1 MNTAP
6 GPTELLAELLAARIL
21 HDLGSPMAS
30 FSAILP
36 QAADADARD
45 ILIETAAELRAR
57 MRLFALA
64 FGTGDETPWNA
75 LPTLLQGAPMAH
87 RVRFEWPPSA
97 NILTPGRARL
107 ILSAALLAAEAL
119 PRGGIV
125 RIGQAADG
133 TVELLPQGR
142 DAAWSPSFV
151 ALMAGGSLAAALAE
165 GPRRVL
171 APWVVVQAGA
181 EAVMLD
187 FALAAGT
194 AIPPLVLTPA
204 A

>member
-1 MNTAP
+1 MNTSP

-45 ILIETAAELRAR
+45 ILMETAAELRAR

-64 FGTGDETPWNA
+64 FGTSDETSWNA

-97 NILTPGRARL
+97 T
-107 ILSAALLAAEAL
+107 
-119 PRGGIV
+119 V
-125 RIGQAADG
+125 RW
-133 TVELLPQGR
+133 R
-142 DAAWSPSFV
+142 N
-151 ALMAGGSLAAALAE
+151 
-165 GPRRVL
+165 
-171 APWVVVQAGA
+171 
-181 EAVMLD
+181 
-187 FALAAGT
+187 
-194 AIPPLVLTPA
+194 
-204 A
+204 